1 MINAFWE
8 DLAFTIQEGQAGEWR
23 RVADTSLASPDDIA
37 EAGKGYP
44 ISSLQY
50 LVKARSIVVL
60 ER

>member
-1 MINAFWE
+1 
-8 DLAFTIQEGQAGEWR
+8 
-23 RVADTSLASPDDIA
+23 VDTGLASPNEIA
-37 EAGKGYP
+37 EAGKGYL